1 MDHFLLTLIGPPMHH
16 IAELPRCVFAK
27 AEAQLIGL
35 AWREHGP
42 NLVAFKVPK
51 KHTKIG
57 FCTKISG
64 TLMNELQKSVMY
76 KMPCSAVVL
85 GIPCVLLPSLR

>member
-57 FCTKISG
+57 FCKKY
-64 TLMNELQKSVMY
+64 LAL
-76 KMPCSAVVL
+76 
-85 GIPCVLLPSLR
+85 